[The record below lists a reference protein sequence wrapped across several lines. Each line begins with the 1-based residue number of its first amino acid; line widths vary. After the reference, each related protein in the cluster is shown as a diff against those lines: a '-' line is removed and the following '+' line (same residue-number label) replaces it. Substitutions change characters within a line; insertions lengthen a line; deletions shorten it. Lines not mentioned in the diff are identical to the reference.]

1 MKITDYPTFNK
12 EWDKKEIKKKTEKML
27 EEIGELQYKMYAQGK
42 FSILIVLQ
50 GTDASG
56 KDGITKGLLKYCNPI
71 GVEVHSF
78 KKPTELEYAH
88 DFLWRIHNV
97 CPAKG
102 VMQVFIRSHY
112 EDILVPTVGK
122 YIPADIIEKRYE
134 TINTFEKMLEANGT
148 NVLKFF
154 LNVSKEVQEER
165 LLERIE
171 LKEKHWKH
179 KDGDWDTREQF
190 EEYLKVYQQ
199 LLTRCNE
206 VPWHVAPSDKNWQ
219 KLYAVATVVLKA
231 LKGLDLQWPELV
243 TERVWE
249 ESKTAPEVE
258 TIPEATTKQKAKV
271 MPEAKTKQ
279 KAKSKPEV
287 KKKPEARTKRSRSGG
302 TKK

>member
-12 EWDKKEIKKKTEKML
+12 EWDKKETKKKTEKML

-154 LNVSKEVQEER
+154 LNVSKEVQKER

-287 KKKPEARTKRSRSGG
+287 KKKPEVRTKRSRSGG

>member
-12 EWDKKEIKKKTEKML
+12 EWDKKEIKRKTEKML

-154 LNVSKEVQEER
+154 LNVSKEVQKER

-258 TIPEATTKQKAKV
+258 TIPAATTKQKAKV
-271 MPEAKTKQ
+271 KPEAKTKQ

-287 KKKPEARTKRSRSGG
+287 KKKPEVRTKRSRSGG

>member
-154 LNVSKEVQEER
+154 LNVSKEVQKER

-271 MPEAKTKQ
+271 KPEAKTKQ

-287 KKKPEARTKRSRSGG
+287 KKKPEVRTKRSRSGG